1 MKKLT
6 SLICALVIVMSA
18 DAAPQFGTKRS
29 EQVRPAD
36 KTQLTRHKKARPSTH
51 FLRPEDVTAAQT
63 MRMNAPRAKEEAEQ
77 VVASQCSATYYPE
90 DKAIWYGLTTE
101 DWSKSFYFSLL
112 VEEGKRDVEPGKTY
126 TLADMEPSE
135 EGSYPNRWDDEDWNE
150 HPYKE
155 ATFTKTIGTGYDIHI
170 VATVTD
176 TSGNSFEISYDEEPL
191 VLTGDSVDIVINS
204 DRPDVEYISDGTWLL
219 RAGGE
224 DFGYSLQLNYYS
236 DDKSTYAGS
245 YPSEEI
251 AYNATTIAVFT
262 DEIDEYGDKVVKF
275 LTAKDGIIN
284 VEDSESAITA
294 TGLLVAN
301 DGNVYRFHVVMNKPV
316 AEKQVTISSANLTI
330 NADWYEYTQ
339 EVGFLAADDVNEVD
353 ITLCPAGL
361 GELMAGEYT
370 IGFGGTRA
378 TVRTVDP
385 MDDVETTAFSGKIT
399 VEYSAGSIRLTGSIL
414 GYDNTEYILDLSYI
428 KPEKTSEKELA
439 FENLTLAVFSDNSWQ
454 ILGYNNKRNAY
465 ISLAA
470 EPVDFFSPSGN
481 YTHKNIVPDYSY
493 IVTDIS
499 ANGYKQYTI
508 LEADFTMDYSAAD
521 STAMISGKFLC
532 VNMADATDVPEFT
545 ITAKGVI
552 PNPYEYDEAKADYQ
566 HHFATF
572 TTDLDY
578 AADGEIYVDATENG
592 NMVGLRF
599 YVEAGATALP
609 AGTYAIN
616 NSREQ
621 NTVFASPGLTPNGQ
635 LQYSFAALVNEAQQ
649 SITNAWFL
657 ASGTVTV
664 TESGVIEVQAQNTK
678 GKAVSVRLGEYP
690 EAIENTDA
698 TVKAAK
704 TIRNGQLLIIKN
716 GVEYNAQGTVI
727 K

>member
-1 MKKLT
+1 M
-6 SLICALVIVMSA
+6 
-18 DAAPQFGTKRS
+18 
-29 EQVRPAD
+29 
-36 KTQLTRHKKARPSTH
+36 
-51 FLRPEDVTAAQT
+51 
-63 MRMNAPRAKEEAEQ
+63 
-77 VVASQCSATYYPE
+77 
-90 DKAIWYGLTTE
+90 
-101 DWSKSFYFSLL
+101 
-112 VEEGKRDVEPGKTY
+112 
-126 TLADMEPSE
+126 
-135 EGSYPNRWDDEDWNE
+135 
-150 HPYKE
+150 
-155 ATFTKTIGTGYDIHI
+155 
-170 VATVTD
+170 
-176 TSGNSFEISYDEEPL
+176 
-191 VLTGDSVDIVINS
+191 
-204 DRPDVEYISDGTWLL
+204 
-219 RAGGE
+219 
-224 DFGYSLQLNYYS
+224 
-236 DDKSTYAGS
+236 
-245 YPSEEI
+245 
-251 AYNATTIAVFT
+251 
-262 DEIDEYGDKVVKF
+262 
-275 LTAKDGIIN
+275 
-284 VEDSESAITA
+284 
-294 TGLLVAN
+294 
-301 DGNVYRFHVVMNKPV
+301 
-316 AEKQVTISSANLTI
+316 
-330 NADWYEYTQ
+330 
-339 EVGFLAADDVNEVD
+339 GFLAADDVNEVD

-378 TVRTVDP
+378 KVRTVDP

-414 GYDNTEYILDLSYI
+414 CYDNTEYILDLSYI
-428 KPEKTSEKELA
+428 KPEKSSEKELA

-481 YTHKNIVPDYSY
+481 YTHKNIVSDYSY

-499 ANGYKQYTI
+499 TNGYKQYTI

-599 YVEAGATALP
+599 YVAAGATALP

-698 TVKAAK
+698 TVKATK